1 MSAPTLAAVY
11 AVGVLGTAVVG
22 LLSKWIDRKVS
33 AKVQWRVGPPWFQPL
48 ADIIKLLG
56 KETIVPD
63 AARRTGFLLAPI
75 VGFAAVSLAGA
86 ILWAVNINPQLA
98 FVGDVIVVLYLLTIP
113 ALATIIGAAASG
125 NPHAAVGAAREMKSV
140 LAYELPFVLAI
151 ITAIIAKENSFRL
164 GDLVT
169 INAQG
174 AVAVTC
180 SVIAFIISIF
190 CIQAKLGLPPFDMA
204 EAETEIMGGVYV
216 EYSGAALA
224 VIQLTRA
231 MMLATLPVFLVTI
244 FWGGFSF
251 RSWNILAS
259 ILKYVVI
266 LVLLVLIKNTNP
278 RVRIDHALKFFWFI
292 LTPIAVITVVVI
304 SFAEYSF

>member
-1 MSAPTLAAVY
+1 MSVTATALIY
-11 AVGVLGTAVVG
+11 AVGLVGTVIVG

-33 AKVQWRVGPPWFQPL
+33 AKIQWRTGPPWYQPL
-48 ADIIKLLG
+48 VDIIKLLG
-56 KETIVPD
+56 KETIVPE
-63 AARRTGFLLAPI
+63 AARKTGFLLAPL
-75 VGFAAVSLAGA
+75 VGLAAVSVAAA
-86 ILWAVNINPQLA
+86 ILWAVNIDSGYA

-113 ALATIIGAAASG
+113 AIAIIAGGAASG
-125 NPHAAVGAAREMKSV
+125 NPHGVVGASREMKTL
-140 LAYELPFVLAI
+140 LAYELPFILAI
-151 ITAIIAKENSFRL
+151 LCAIIAKGNTFRL

-169 INAQG
+169 TNVVG
-174 AVAVTC
+174 VWGVVG
-180 SVIAFIISIF
+180 SVIALIVAIF

-216 EYSGAALA
+216 EYSGAPLA

-231 MMLATLPVFLVTI
+231 MMLATLPIFLVTV

-251 RSWNILAS
+251 QSWAILGS

-266 LVLLVLIKNTNP
+266 LVVLILVKNTNP

-292 LTPIAVITVVVI
+292 LTPAAVLAVIL
-304 SFAEYSF
+304 SFVSNPL

>member
-1 MSAPTLAAVY
+1 MNALSTALIYV
-11 AVGVLGTAVVG
+11 VGVVGTAVVG

-33 AKVQWRVGPPWFQPL
+33 ARIQWRVGPPWYQPV

-56 KETIVPD
+56 KETIVPE
-63 AARRTGFLLAPI
+63 AARKTGFLLAPL
-75 VGFAAVSLAGA
+75 VGLAAVSVAAA
-86 ILWAVNINPQLA
+86 ILWAANIRPELD

-113 ALATIIGAAASG
+113 AIAIIAGGAASG
-125 NPHAAVGAAREMKSV
+125 NPHGVVGASREMKTL

-151 ITAIIAKENSFRL
+151 ICAIVAKDNSFKL

-169 INAQG
+169 TNVVG
-174 AVAVTC
+174 GWAVAG
-180 SVIAFIISIF
+180 SVIAFVIAIF

-224 VIQLTRA
+224 VVQLTRA
-231 MMLATLPVFLVTI
+231 MMLATLPIFLVTV

-251 RSWNILAS
+251 QSWAILGS
-259 ILKYVVI
+259 VLKYVVI
-266 LVLLVLIKNTNP
+266 LVILVLVKNTNP
-278 RVRIDHALKFFWFI
+278 RVRIDHALKFFWFV
-292 LTPIAVITVVVI
+292 LTPVAVLAVIM
-304 SFAEYSF
+304 SLAGSSL

>member
-1 MSAPTLAAVY
+1 MSASWIVLIY
-11 AVGVLGTAVVG
+11 ILGVVGTAVVG

-33 AKVQWRVGPPWFQPL
+33 AKIQWRVGPPWYQPL

-56 KETIVPD
+56 KETIVPE
-63 AARRTGFLLAPI
+63 AARKTGFLLAPL
-75 VGFAAVSLAGA
+75 VGFAAVSVAAA
-86 ILWAVNINPQLA
+86 ILWAANIDPEMA

-113 ALATIIGAAASG
+113 AIAIIAGGAASG
-125 NPHAAVGAAREMKSV
+125 NPHGVVGASREMKTL
-140 LAYELPFVLAI
+140 LAYELPFILAI
-151 ITAIIAKENSFRL
+151 LCAIIAKDNTFKL
-164 GDLVT
+164 GELVT
-169 INAQG
+169 TP
-174 AVAVTC
+174 AVGVWATAGT
-180 SVIAFIISIF
+180 VIAFIVAIF

-231 MMLATLPVFLVTI
+231 MMLATLPIFLVTV

-251 RSWNILAS
+251 QSWAILGS

-266 LVLLVLIKNTNP
+266 LVLLILVKNTNP
-278 RVRIDHALKFFWFI
+278 RVRIDHALKFFWFV
-292 LTPIAVITVVVI
+292 LTPVAVIAVILSLVGNPL
-304 SFAEYSF
+304 